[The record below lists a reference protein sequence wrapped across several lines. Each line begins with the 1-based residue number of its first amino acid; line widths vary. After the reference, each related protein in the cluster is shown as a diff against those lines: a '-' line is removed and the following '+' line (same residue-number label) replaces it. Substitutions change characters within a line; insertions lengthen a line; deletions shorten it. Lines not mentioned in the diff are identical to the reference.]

1 MFASIA
7 RTLSKTEEPHLDE
20 IWLRDLLLK
29 HEVVGKYLKFSTHH
43 VIDMNMEYDQGL
55 ENPYFPEFRTR
66 LAKFFNSDT
75 NTTTG
80 FYKFGD
86 LETGAIV
93 TAHFKTMPY
102 SANQYWYSDPFL
114 VYDLLV
120 EIQHNGEY
128 HVEHVIKAE
137 ETLRNRKIF
146 VPLF

>member
-1 MFASIA
+1 
-7 RTLSKTEEPHLDE
+7 
-20 IWLRDLLLK
+20 
-29 HEVVGKYLKFSTHH
+29 VGKYLKFDTHH
-43 VIDMNMEYDQGL
+43 VIDMNMEYDKGL
-55 ENPYFPEFRTR
+55 DNPYFPEFRTR
-66 LAKFFNSDT
+66 LARFFNTDT

-114 VYDLLV
+114 VYDLMV
-120 EIQHNGEY
+120 EIQHEGKY
-128 HVEHVIKAE
+128 QVEHIIKAE
-137 ETLRNRKIF
+137 EVLKNRKIF